1 MAVRRKYVYESRNHR
16 SEQALP
22 PNVENFL
29 VELFQ
34 EPRRFNPSDKHEKLQ
49 ADDSQQLHVLDP
61 DDDAQDFD
69 DNVMLPRN
77 IITLPIKPKKRS
89 SR

>member
-1 MAVRRKYVYESRNHR
+1 MAIRRKYVYESRQHR

-34 EPRRFNPSDKHEKLQ
+34 EPRRFNPSDEHEKLQ
-49 ADDSQQLHVLDP
+49 ATIISSWTFLIK
-61 DDDAQDFD
+61 
-69 DNVMLPRN
+69 VMTIKMTRIATPLLLIFPRN
-77 IITLPIKPKKRS
+77 
-89 SR
+89 